1 MAQRPA
7 LFSSGRCRTSV
18 AESCRNRVEIRDA
31 AGIELSEGTAK
42 SRHCAKVVAPD
53 RYLLMLP

>member
-1 MAQRPA
+1 MTGTATPTV
-7 LFSSGRCRTSV
+7 FID
-18 AESCRNRVEIRDA
+18 NDKVEIRDA